1 MTYPEFQR
9 SLLWEVAASLPTPDE
24 WAYLCGGGCRTL
36 FPWGDGLDYS
46 MHLHHFESEE
56 DQGKPY
62 DMEQANFFG
71 LSIAYDPYQRE
82 LVEGKT
88 LTTCGGDGGCNICG
102 GMGPLLGYLP
112 CSPHCKPEVREDNEI
127 HNDYDFFRPVIRVQT
142 SGWRMVS
149 SEDER

>member
-1 MTYPEFQR
+1 
-9 SLLWEVAASLPTPDE
+9 
-24 WAYLCGGGCRTL
+24 
-36 FPWGDGLDYS
+36 

-71 LSIAYDPYQRE
+71 LSIAYDPYKRE
-82 LVEGKT
+82 LVDGKT

-112 CSPHCKPEVREDNEI
+112 CSPHCKPEVRKI
-127 HNDYDFFRPVIRVQT
+127 MRFTMTITFSVLL
-142 SGWRMVS
+142 SGCRHPGGEWYLPEMRGDI
-149 SEDER
+149 DEKPIGAIIGRANKAN